1 MAPLSKGKEKVI
13 DGYGSESAGKR
24 KRNNAGNDAVRK
36 RNRSVLQFFED
47 AADVGDDDCSDDSL
61 FGGIIFFLFF
71 VGVSS
76 YIFAWRVLFI
86 YLLIGNVGERRA
98 FFWVRCFGGFV
109 LVFDIAWQFASVYSV
124 LHLYSDSLVVFC
136 QK

>member
-24 KRNNAGNDAVRK
+24 KRNNAGDDAVRK

-61 FGGIIFFLFF
+61 FGGIIFFFCF
-71 VGVSS
+71 SWGFRATFSHGGF
-76 YIFAWRVLFI
+76 YLFI
-86 YLLIGNVGERRA
+86 YSLEMLEKEGH
-98 FFWVRCFGGFV
+98 FFG
-109 LVFDIAWQFASVYSV
+109 
-124 LHLYSDSLVVFC
+124 
-136 QK
+136 

>member
-61 FGGIIFFLFF
+61 FGGIIFFF
-71 VGVSS
+71 VFHGG
-76 YIFAWRVLFI
+76 FELHFRMEGFI
-86 YLLIGNVGERRA
+86 YLFTHWKCWRKKGIFLGKVFRWLCVG
-98 FFWVRCFGGFV
+98 F
-109 LVFDIAWQFASVYSV
+109 
-124 LHLYSDSLVVFC
+124 
-136 QK
+136 